1 MPECEALSR
10 RWRGYFFEAVRRGAE
25 AGEFAPVC
33 DPDEVAER
41 LIAHVDGLG
50 FELLLGYSWTSP
62 ERMRER
68 LYGFAAEQLGIEGRA
83 LERDAEAAIALLDGE
98 GG

>member
-1 MPECEALSR
+1 M
-10 RWRGYFFEAVRRGAE
+10 
-25 AGEFAPVC
+25 
-33 DPDEVAER
+33 AER
-41 LIAHVDGLG
+41 LIAQVDGLG

-68 LYGFAAEQLGIEGRA
+68 LYGFAAEELGIERRA
-83 LERDAEAAIALLDGE
+83 LERDAQAVIASLDGD